1 MSIESTVG
9 RGTEIEI
16 SLPLALAEETSDL
29 TPERGSALLVEDDP
43 KTREAVR
50 RLLQRLGFDV
60 KTSATTPDACAL
72 LNQNRFD
79 VLLSDLDLGCDMDGL
94 ELIDIART
102 VSPMTQ
108 SILMSGKFSRK
119 HALPQHAIFLQ
130 KPITQANLAAAL
142 KS

>member
-16 SLPLALAEETSDL
+16 SLPLALAEEISDL

-43 KTREAVR
+43 RTRETVR
-50 RLLQRLGFDV
+50 LLLQRLGFEV
-60 KTSATTPDACAL
+60 QTSATAPDACAL
-72 LNQNRFD
+72 LNQTNFD
-79 VLLSDLDLGCDMDGL
+79 LLLSDLDLGCDIDGL
-94 ELIDIART
+94 ELIDIARK

-119 HALPQHAIFLQ
+119 HALPQHATFLQ
-130 KPITQANLAAAL
+130 KPITQANLAGAL